1 MKFDILRKSPIFAAI
16 AVGVVLAMSGV
27 ANAQGIKQ
35 EILDR
40 MDGNYKTLTSLKAN
54 IKMDKT
60 NANLGDTDSR
70 SGSLNFLPK
79 SKKHGMYIRLD
90 WSTKPIESMVVID
103 KRYQLYRPE
112 LNQVIQ
118 GSTDSAKSSGKAGN
132 ALAFLSMSRR
142 ELMDN
147 YEIKYVGQ
155 EDIPGGIA
163 TWHLFM
169 TPKGKASYKSAELW
183 VDKDGMPRQARVTE
197 MNNDTSVILLT
208 NIEKNPTIKADV
220 FRLDTKGAKI
230 VEG

>member
-1 MKFDILRKSPIFAAI
+1 MFVAFAA
-16 AVGVVLAMSGV
+16 GVVVYGASF
-27 ANAQGIKQ
+27 ASAQGVKQ

-40 MDGNYKTLTSLKAN
+40 MDGNYKTLTSLTAN
-54 IKMDKT
+54 IKWDKT
-60 NANLGDTDSR
+60 DANIGTTDSQV
-70 SGSLNFLPK
+70 GTVNFLPK

-90 WSTKPIESMVVID
+90 WQRPDESMVVID
-103 KRYQLYRPE
+103 KKYQLYRRS

-132 ALAFLSMSRR
+132 ALGFLSMSRR

-147 YEIKYVGQ
+147 YDIKYMGQ
-155 EDIPGGIA
+155 EDISGGVP

-169 TPKGKASYKSAELW
+169 TPKGKASYTSAELW

-197 MNNDTSVILLT
+197 MNNDTSVILLS
-208 NIEKNPTIKADV
+208 NIQKNPTIKAEV
-220 FRLDTKGAKI
+220 FKLDTKGAKV